1 MEVTGKRRKKS
12 IGLEIPAS
20 HTFYHKQPLKKKR
33 LNSTNSTEKRQEG

>member
-20 HTFYHKQPLKKKR
+20 HTCYHEKPLKKKEVEF
-33 LNSTNSTEKRQEG
+33 N